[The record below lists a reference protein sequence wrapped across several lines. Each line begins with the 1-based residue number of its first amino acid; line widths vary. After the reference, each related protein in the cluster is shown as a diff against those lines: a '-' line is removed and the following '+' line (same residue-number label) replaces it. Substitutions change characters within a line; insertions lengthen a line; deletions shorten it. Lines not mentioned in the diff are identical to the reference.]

1 MYTIDQNS
9 KTPLHIQLYTAL
21 KNDIVNNLQ
30 IGEKLPSIR
39 KLATTYNLSKNTV
52 ESAFRQL
59 YVEGFVESYPK
70 SGYFVSDTNFKD
82 FHTVHAA
89 KEITE
94 STQKSY
100 KYDFFPARLPKD
112 SFPLKLW
119 KRIYTKVINE
129 SLDFG
134 AYPDGQGEEI
144 LREQIAKYLNDSRGA
159 NCHKEQ
165 IIITSG
171 FGESMQLLAKML
183 KTNHSQIA
191 MEDPGYHIVS
201 QVFQSY
207 NYKIDKIDV
216 DKNAIVLDQLEKS
229 DAKLVYITPSHQY
242 PKGYS
247 MPIANRLRLLEWAK
261 QRDALILED
270 DYDGELTYY
279 NRPIPSLQG
288 LDRYDRVVYFGT
300 FAKYL
305 SPAIRVSYIV
315 LPQHLISTYRQ
326 HFDSHFCKVSLDTQI
341 TLANFMKEGHFEKH
355 IRKIR
360 TLHKKKHELLKTLLE
375 EKLGNTMK
383 IEAQGAG
390 LAILINPTVPFDWE
404 KFKALAEQKS
414 MKIYFAKN
422 VSGGSWDALRLGFG
436 GFSEKELKE
445 VIEIL
450 AEIWRKALLSSSP

>member
-9 KTPLHIQLYTAL
+9 KTPLHIQLYEAL
-21 KNDIVNNLQ
+21 KNDIVKNLKV
-30 IGEKLPSIR
+30 GEKLPSVR

-59 YVEGFVESYPK
+59 YVEGFIESYPK

-82 FHTVHAA
+82 FHTNHTA

-94 STQKSY
+94 STQKTY

-129 SLDFG
+129 TLDFG
-134 AYPDGQGEEI
+134 AYPNAQGEYI
-144 LREQIAKYLNDSRGA
+144 LREQIAKYLNNSRGA
-159 NCHKEQ
+159 HCNADQ
-165 IIITSG
+165 IIVTSG
-171 FGESMQLLAKML
+171 FGESMSLLAKML
-183 KTNHSQIA
+183 KKTHNTFA
-191 MEDPGYHIVS
+191 MENPGYHIVN
-201 QVFQSY
+201 QVFSSY
-207 NYKIDKIDV
+207 GYQINKIDV
-216 DKNAIVLDQLEKS
+216 DENGLMIDALEKS
-229 DAKLVYITPSHQY
+229 QTKLVYITPSHQY
-242 PKGYS
+242 PKGVS
-247 MPIANRLRLLEWAK
+247 MPIANRLKLLEWAK
-261 QRDALILED
+261 DVNGLILED

-305 SPAIRVSYIV
+305 SPAIRVSYMV
-315 LPQHLISTYRQ
+315 LPEHLLPLYAL

-390 LAILINPTVPFDWE
+390 LAILINPTVSFDWE
-404 KFKALAEQKS
+404 KLKALAEQKS
-414 MKIYFAKN
+414 IKLYFAKG
-422 VSGGSWDALRLGFG
+422 VSWGSWDALRLGFG
-436 GFSEKELKE
+436 GFSEKELEEAIK
-445 VIEIL
+445 IL
-450 AEIWRKALLSSSP
+450 SNIWRDSITN